1 MIEDSIR
8 KLTTSYEIGKKVEEN
23 MSGKRAPTPM
33 QTVLLIM
40 GLLIGFLV
48 AYWWSVHENVRP
60 AKLEDADQNVNQL
73 YDVLAEEFDRQY
85 NLLDSL
91 GYFKQMSP
99 DVAECGHGNIS
110 GRFECYKALES
121 LLPLL
126 NTPFT

>member
-48 AYWWSVHENVRP
+48 AYWWCIYHS
-60 AKLEDADQNVNQL
+60 
-73 YDVLAEEFDRQY
+73 
-85 NLLDSL
+85 
-91 GYFKQMSP
+91 
-99 DVAECGHGNIS
+99 
-110 GRFECYKALES
+110 ES
-121 LLPLL
+121 RV
-126 NTPFT
+126 